1 MLFRD
6 HQLLWPLRSFI
17 FITILFFKYN
27 KVQQY
32 VLRLI
37 MVISLVNK
45 YVHLLSHNINGLHH
59 ISYYLQT
66 LMIHKTIFYRAP
78 LNVDDTITHNTTWEE
93 FKTRY
98 VGYFGHRHA
107 FGMRP
112 WCILQS
118 TNLHAFHWQHKIWCL
133 WFGENIKSIFQ
144 MKLFLWEMEAI
155 WSLRSNVLK
164 KNMNE

>member
-107 FGMRP
+107 FWHETMMHSTKYKSA
-112 WCILQS
+112 CIWLAAQ
-118 TNLHAFHWQHKIWCL
+118 NLVPLVWGKYQVYLSDETI
-133 WFGENIKSIFQ
+133 
-144 MKLFLWEMEAI
+144 
-155 WSLRSNVLK
+155 SLGNGSNLVS
-164 KNMNE
+164 